1 MTNNLRQEKYMNTE
15 TKDWLKELVDFL
27 TADAWSED
35 RIKELLTNVWLDGY
49 KQAQTETGAN
59 K

>member
-1 MTNNLRQEKYMNTE
+1 MI
-15 TKDWLKELVDFL
+15 TKESNEWLDELAQFI
-27 TADAWSED
+27 TADAWSEE

-49 KQAQTETGAN
+49 KEGKDDN

>member
-1 MTNNLRQEKYMNTE
+1 MNTE
-15 TKDWLKELVDFL
+15 TKDWLKELADFL

-49 KQAQTETGAN
+49 KQAQTETGEN